1 MIKNVTSEKIFPN
14 VPEKKD
20 KTDQQNWVQ
29 ISSSGLHNILGSL
42 FSTFR
47 HIFFWYIIDILRFL
61 YMQSIISY
69 TLKRS
74 VFFIRGTEGVATFSH
89 GLSKNTR

>member
-61 YMQSIISY
+61 YMQSINQLYTKEISFFLLLGA
-69 TLKRS
+69 LK
-74 VFFIRGTEGVATFSH
+74 V
-89 GLSKNTR
+89 